1 MMSTAL
7 FRAIASLALTILV
20 AAPALADAPRHPDAP
35 APPSAVADGAT
46 VVSIPLSDGVAL
58 KGDLYLP
65 KGTGRHPVLI
75 EVTPYGRRGIFSA
88 ADEHGYWTAQG
99 YALLIVDARGIGDS
113 GGEFSFMTDARRDG
127 PQIVDW
133 AARQPWSTGKV
144 GMRGSSYSGTY
155 PIQTAAAAP
164 EGLAC
169 ISPNASFQSA
179 FDGPPYLGGGLMLA
193 WALSWTT
200 LVDRGMAERPIER
213 QGLARKVDHDR
224 LLLHRPLATADVAMH
239 GRGLRVYQQLLAH
252 PTYDA
257 FWAEAQLSVED
268 YRRIRVP
275 ALAFSGWYDTTLTG
289 SIANYRAMR
298 ALAASADDQWLV
310 VGPWDHAGASEGGYT
325 RDTGQPMTRIGV
337 LPVEPGG
344 FLPGQRMAREFF
356 DWCLKGTGPRPT
368 WSPVQM
374 FVPGQDRWLQ
384 AERLPVRGIT
394 RRTLFLGGTGR
405 ANAPQSDGALVP
417 QPGKPAIDRYIHD
430 PRDPVR
436 ADVAVDGRKVLRFG
450 PQDIAKQL
458 QRTDVLTYSTAPLR
472 EALTILGNATLS
484 LYAATDVTDTDFM
497 ALLEDVAPDGTA
509 VRLGSGWTGVLR
521 TRYRNGPARSDLMRP
536 GEMTLL
542 RVNLLEIGHTLREGH
557 RLRLSVFSSA
567 FPFISVNPNTG
578 EDIATDASPPRI
590 ARQTVFHGG
599 SHPSALTLEVLEG
612 GHSRDGRTPAAENP

>member
-1 MMSTAL
+1 
-7 FRAIASLALTILV
+7 
-20 AAPALADAPRHPDAP
+20 
-35 APPSAVADGAT
+35 
-46 VVSIPLSDGVAL
+46 
-58 KGDLYLP
+58 
-65 KGTGRHPVLI
+65 
-75 EVTPYGRRGIFSA
+75 
-88 ADEHGYWTAQG
+88 
-99 YALLIVDARGIGDS
+99 
-113 GGEFSFMTDARRDG
+113 
-127 PQIVDW
+127 
-133 AARQPWSTGKV
+133 
-144 GMRGSSYSGTY
+144 
-155 PIQTAAAAP
+155 
-164 EGLAC
+164 LAC

-356 DWCLKGTGPRPT
+356 DWCLKGTAPRPT

-374 FVPGQDRWLQ
+374 FVPGRDRWLQ
-384 AERLPVRGIT
+384 ADRLPARGIT

-521 TRYRNGPARSDLMRP
+521 TRYRNGPARFDAMRP
-536 GEMTLL
+536 GETTLL

-599 SHPSALTLEVLEG
+599 SHPSALMLEVFE
-612 GHSRDGRTPAAENP
+612 DGRAR

>member
-1 MMSTAL
+1 
-7 FRAIASLALTILV
+7 
-20 AAPALADAPRHPDAP
+20 
-35 APPSAVADGAT
+35 
-46 VVSIPLSDGVAL
+46 
-58 KGDLYLP
+58 
-65 KGTGRHPVLI
+65 
-75 EVTPYGRRGIFSA
+75 
-88 ADEHGYWTAQG
+88 
-99 YALLIVDARGIGDS
+99 
-113 GGEFSFMTDARRDG
+113 
-127 PQIVDW
+127 
-133 AARQPWSTGKV
+133 
-144 GMRGSSYSGTY
+144 
-155 PIQTAAAAP
+155 
-164 EGLAC
+164 LAC

-193 WALSWTT
+193 WSLSWTT
-200 LVDRGMAERPIER
+200 LVDRGTAELPIER

-275 ALAFSGWYDTTLTG
+275 ALAFTGWYDTTLTG

-356 DWCLKGTGPRPT
+356 DWCLKGTAPRPT

-374 FVPGQDRWLQ
+374 FVPGRDRWLQ
-384 AERLPVRGIT
+384 ADRLPARGIT
-394 RRTLFLGGTGR
+394 RRTLFLSGTGR

-417 QPGKPAIDRYIHD
+417 RPGKPAIDRYIHD

-436 ADVAVDGRKVLRFG
+436 ADEEVDGRKILRFG

-484 LYAATDVTDTDFM
+484 IYAATDVTDTDFM

-536 GEMTLL
+536 GETTLL
-542 RVNLLEIGHTLREGH
+542 RVNLLEIGHTLRGGH

>member
-20 AAPALADAPRHPDAP
+20 AAPALADPPRHPDAP

-113 GGEFSFMTDARRDG
+113 GGEFSFMADARRDG

-133 AARQPWSTGKV
+133 AAHQPWSTGKV

-169 ISPNASFQSA
+169 ISPNANFQSA

-224 LLLHRPLATADVAMH
+224 LLQHRPLATADVAMH

-310 VGPWDHAGASEGGYT
+310 VGPWDHAGASEGGYN
-325 RDTGQPMTRIGV
+325 RHTGQPMTRIGV

-356 DWCLKGTGPRPT
+356 DWCLKGTAPRPT

-374 FVPGQDRWLQ
+374 FVPGRDRWLQ
-384 AERLPVRGIT
+384 ADRLPVRGIT

-521 TRYRNGPARSDLMRP
+521 TRYRNGPARFYAMRP
-536 GEMTLL
+536 GETTLL

-578 EDIATDASPPRI
+578 EDIATDSSPPRI

-599 SHPSALTLEVLEG
+599 SHPSALTLEVFE
-612 GHSRDGRTPAAENP
+612 DGRAR

>member
-20 AAPALADAPRHPDAP
+20 AAPALADPPRHPDAP
-35 APPSAVADGAT
+35 APPSTVANGAT

-88 ADEHGYWTAQG
+88 ADEHGFWTAQG

-133 AARQPWSTGKV
+133 AARQPWSIGKV

-239 GRGLRVYQQLLAH
+239 GRELRVYRQLLGH

-275 ALAFSGWYDTTLTG
+275 ALAFTGWYDTTLTG
-289 SIANYRAMR
+289 SIANFRAMR
-298 ALAASADDQWLV
+298 ALAASAADQWIV

-325 RDTGQPMTRIGV
+325 RDTGQPIDRIGV
-337 LPVEPGG
+337 LPVERSG

-356 DWCLKGTGPRPT
+356 DWCLKGSGARPT

-374 FVPGQDRWLQ
+374 FVPGQDRWLK
-384 AERLPVRGIT
+384 ADRLPAQGIMQH
-394 RRTLFLGGTGR
+394 TLFLYGQGR
-405 ANAPQSDGALVP
+405 ANAPQSDGALVS
-417 QPGKPAIDRYIHD
+417 QPGKPASDRYIHD
-430 PRDPVR
+430 PADPVR
-436 ADVAVDGRKVLRFG
+436 ADSIINGRKVLRFG
-450 PQDIAKQL
+450 PQNVAKQL
-458 QRTDVLTYSTAPLR
+458 QRADVLTYATAPLQK
-472 EALTILGNATLS
+472 ALTILGNATLS
-484 LYAATDVTDTDFM
+484 VYVSTDVPDTDFM
-497 ALLEDVAPDGTA
+497 ALLEDVAPDGSA
-509 VRLGSGWTGVLR
+509 VRLGAGWTGVLR
-521 TRYRNGPARSDLMRP
+521 TRYRNGPARFDAMRP
-536 GEMTLL
+536 SEMILL
-542 RVNLLEIGHTLREGH
+542 RINLLEIGHTLPKGH

-578 EDIATDASPPRI
+578 EDIATDSSPPRI

-599 SHPSALTLEVLEG
+599 THPSALTVEVL
-612 GHSRDGRTPAAENP
+612 AAEHADDFKIVATEK